1 MQWSLLRLLLSPVN
15 GCGMD
20 WGTILANAGTPEPPG
35 RAEAVEAMKVRRA
48 SKAAQAIEA
57 KEEKKAKEAEK
68 VVRAGMNL
76 RARKKYI

>member
-1 MQWSLLRLLLSPVN
+1 
-15 GCGMD
+15 MD

-35 RAEAVEAMKVRRA
+35 RAEAVEVMKVKRA

-57 KEEKKAKEAEK
+57 KKEKKAKKAER
-68 VVRAGMNL
+68 VVKAGMNL